1 VGPLAYVNVFFQLGL
16 KVIKFSDYFKVL
28 CKGDKWEDRIKM
40 DDEFFPTSFL
50 LLKLNQAIIDSF
62 GYIHSSNALQV
73 FGYWSEHRID
83 DTLPL
88 NFLPE

>member
-1 VGPLAYVNVFFQLGL
+1 MW
-16 KVIKFSDYFKVL
+16 K
-28 CKGDKWEDRIKM
+28 ERIKM
-40 DDEFFPTSFL
+40 YDDFFPTSFL

-62 GYIHSSNALQV
+62 GNIHSSNALQD
-73 FGYWSEHRID
+73 FGYWSEHHIA